1 MLRCGNGNQ
10 TFGLWPR
17 PPALAPARG
26 LRNNASQIKT
36 DMSERENDMA
46 DDRRDELEALLARQR
61 AAFTASRPEP
71 MSQRKDRIRRAIALV
86 KDHGDEFAKAMSAD
100 FGSRSMQ
107 QSMLTDI
114 AAVVGAGNHALKHM
128 DAWAKAEKRKVQFPL
143 GLLGAR
149 AELRYEPKGVIGIL
163 SPWNF
168 PVQLAFAP
176 LMQVLAAG
184 NRAMIKPSEFTERTS
199 ELMANLTAEYFAPE
213 EVAVVTGSPEVAAA
227 FSSLPFD
234 HLVFTGSTATG
245 RRVMQAAAA
254 NLVPVTLE
262 LGGKSPVVMG
272 RSADFAKA
280 GERIAIGKMLNAGQ
294 ICLAPDYLMV
304 PEDKADEA
312 VAGVVSAASAMYPRI
327 LDNDD
332 YASIVSDRHFERLQG
347 LVADARNKG
356 AEVIEVNPAGEDFAN
371 ANQRKMPLT
380 VLRGVNDSMTVMQE
394 EIFGPVLP
402 VMTYK
407 AVGEAVDYINDH
419 DRPLGLYYF
428 GEDKSEQE
436 RVLTRTSS
444 GGVTTHDVI
453 FHVSME
459 DLPFGGVGPSGM
471 GSYHA
476 IEGFREFSHA
486 RAVYHQPKID
496 IAKLGGLKPPYG
508 KAADAATARMMK

>member
-1 MLRCGNGNQ
+1 
-10 TFGLWPR
+10 
-17 PPALAPARG
+17 
-26 LRNNASQIKT
+26 
-36 DMSERENDMA
+36 MA
-46 DDRRDELEALLARQR
+46 DDRREELEALLGRQR

-71 MSQRKDRIRRAIALV
+71 LSQRKDRIRRAIALV
-86 KDHGDEFAKAMSAD
+86 KDHADEFAKAMSAD
-100 FGSRSMQ
+100 FGSRSHA

-114 AAVVGAGNHALKHM
+114 AATVGAGNHALKHM
-128 DAWAKAEKRKVQFPL
+128 DGWAKTEKRKVQFPL

-168 PVQLAFAP
+168 PVQLAFGP

-199 ELMANLTAEYFAPE
+199 ALMEKLTAEYFAPE
-213 EVAVVTGSPEVAAA
+213 EVAVITGSPKVAAA

-245 RRVMQAAAA
+245 RLVMQAAAA

-262 LGGKSPVVMG
+262 LGGKSPVIMG
-272 RSADFAKA
+272 GSADFARA

-304 PEDKADEA
+304 PEDKQDEA
-312 VAGVVSAASAMYPRI
+312 VAGVVGAASAMYPRL

-347 LVADARNKG
+347 LVEDARGKG
-356 AEVIEVNPAGEDFAN
+356 AEVIEVNPAGEDFGN

-380 VLRGVNDSMTVMQE
+380 ILCNVTDDMAAMQE

-402 VMTYK
+402 VLTYK
-407 AVGEAVDYINDH
+407 SVDQAVDYINEH

-428 GEDKSEQE
+428 GEDKGEQE
-436 RVLTRTSS
+436 RVLTRTIS
-444 GGVTTHDVI
+444 GGVTTNDVV

-476 IEGFREFSHA
+476 VEGFREFSHA
-486 RAVYHQPKID
+486 RSVYHQPKID

-508 KAADAATARMMK
+508 KATDKAAGNMMK

>member
-1 MLRCGNGNQ
+1 
-10 TFGLWPR
+10 
-17 PPALAPARG
+17 
-26 LRNNASQIKT
+26 
-36 DMSERENDMA
+36 MA
-46 DDRRDELEALLARQR
+46 DDRREEQEALLNLQR
-61 AAFTASRPEP
+61 AAFTASRPES
-71 MSQRKDRIRRAIALV
+71 MAMRKDRIKRAMGLL
-86 KDHGDEFAKAMSAD
+86 KDHAESLCKAMSAD
-100 FGSRSMQ
+100 FGNRAME

-114 AAVVGAGNHALKHM
+114 AGTVGAGRHALKNM
-128 DAWAKAEKRKVQFPL
+128 DKWAKTEKRPVQFPL
-143 GLLGAR
+143 GLLGAK
-149 AELRYEPKGVIGIL
+149 AEVRYEPKGVIGIL

-168 PVQLAFAP
+168 PVNLAFAP

-199 ELMANLTAEYFAPE
+199 ALMAELVGEYFTPD
-213 EVAVVTGSPEVAAA
+213 EVAVVTGGPEVAAA

-245 RRVMQAAAA
+245 RRVMQAAAE

-262 LGGKSPVVMG
+262 LGGKSPVIMG

-280 GERIAIGKMLNAGQ
+280 GERIALGKMMNAGQ
-294 ICLAPDYLMV
+294 ICLAPDYMYV

-312 VAGVVSAASAMYPRI
+312 VEGVSKGVSAMYPT
-327 LDNDD
+327 LLENDD

-347 LVADARNKG
+347 LVEDARDKG
-356 AEVIEVNPAGEDFAN
+356 AEVIEVNPGNEDFGN

-380 VLRGVNDSMTVMQE
+380 ILKNVSDDMSAMQE

-402 VMTYK
+402 VKTYR
-407 AVGEAVDYINDH
+407 AVDEAIEYVNEH

-428 GEDKSEQE
+428 GEDKDEQE
-436 RVLTRTSS
+436 RVLTRTIS
-444 GGVTTHDVI
+444 GGVTTNDVI

-459 DLPFGGVGPSGM
+459 DLPFGGVGPSGI

-486 RAVYHQPKID
+486 RSVYHQPKID
-496 IAKLGGLKPPYG
+496 IAKLGGFKPPYG
-508 KAADAATARMMK
+508 KATEKAAANMMK

>member
-1 MLRCGNGNQ
+1 
-10 TFGLWPR
+10 
-17 PPALAPARG
+17 
-26 LRNNASQIKT
+26 
-36 DMSERENDMA
+36 MA
-46 DDRRDELEALLARQR
+46 DDRRDHLEALLARQR

-71 MSQRKDRIRRAIALV
+71 LSERKDRIRRAMALV
-86 KDHGDEFAKAMSAD
+86 KDNGEAFAKAMSDD
-100 FGSRSMQ
+100 FGNRSMH

-114 AAVVGAGNHALKHM
+114 AATVGAGNHALKHM
-128 DAWAKAEKRKVQFPL
+128 DGWAKTEKRKVQFPL
-143 GLLGAR
+143 GLLGAK

-168 PVQLAFAP
+168 PVQLAFGP

-199 ELMANLTAEYFAPE
+199 ELMAELTAKYFAPE
-213 EVAVVTGSPEVAAA
+213 EVAVITGGPEVAAA

-280 GERIAIGKMLNAGQ
+280 GERIAIGKMMNAGQ

-312 VAGVVSAASAMYPRI
+312 VAGVTSAAAAMYPRV

-347 LVADARNKG
+347 LVEDARAKG
-356 AEVIEVNPAGEDFAN
+356 AEVIEVNPGGEDFAN

-380 VLRGVNDSMTVMQE
+380 VLRGVNDGMTVMQE

-407 AVGEAVDYINDH
+407 SLDQAVDYINDH

-428 GEDKSEQE
+428 GEDKAEQE
-436 RVLTRTSS
+436 RVLTRTIS
-444 GGVTTHDVI
+444 GGVTTNDVV

-508 KAADAATARMMK
+508 KATETAAARMMK